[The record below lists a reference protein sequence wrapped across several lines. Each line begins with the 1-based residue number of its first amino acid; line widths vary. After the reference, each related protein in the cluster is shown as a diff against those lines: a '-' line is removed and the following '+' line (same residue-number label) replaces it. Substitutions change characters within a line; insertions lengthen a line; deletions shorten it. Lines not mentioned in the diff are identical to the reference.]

1 MNENTLQGKVALVT
15 GASRGIGAATAR
27 LFAERGACVTLL
39 GRNREPL
46 NKIAEEI
53 NAERGRRAALALS
66 GDVALEATWQE
77 AFQAASDAFGAV
89 DILVNAAGIFQAGS
103 LADTEVED
111 WDAVLAVNLRGSFLG
126 CRAMFRQA
134 GRIKRPACI
143 VNISSLGG
151 IRSTEKFPGMGAY
164 VVSKHGIVG
173 LTEIAAVEGKAL
185 GIRVNAVAPG
195 AVDTEMLHQAAPF
208 LKTQTQPED
217 IAKTILFLCDDNQSG
232 KVSGS
237 ILEIFSN
244 E

>member
-1 MNENTLQGKVALVT
+1 MSELPLQGKVAIVT

-27 LFAERGACVTLL
+27 LLAERGASVTLVSR
-39 GRNREPL
+39 GRETL
-46 NKIAEEI
+46 NQVVEQI
-53 NAERGRRAALALS
+53 NAERSRRAAMGLS
-66 GDVALEATWQE
+66 GDVAQEATWQE

-89 DILVNAAGIFQAGS
+89 DILVNAAGLFRAAS
-103 LADTEVED
+103 LADTEVEE
-111 WDAVLAVNLRGSFLG
+111 WEEVLAVNLSGSFLG

-134 GRIKRPACI
+134 GRLKRPGSI

-151 IRSTEKFPGMGAY
+151 IRSTEKFPGMAAY

-195 AVDTEMLHQAAPF
+195 AVATEMLRQAAPF

-217 IAKTILFLCDDNQSG
+217 VAKAIAFLCDDGQSG
-232 KVSGS
+232 KLSGS
-237 ILEIFSN
+237 VLEIFSN